1 MHSPMAANPAI
12 TSAIGVAGLNSLS
25 LWAGQ

>member
-1 MHSPMAANPAI
+1 MAANPAI